1 MSRGSWL
8 GGPFGISGTL
18 TNSIN
23 RDLQTS
29 AEGLGAS
36 GNGGCL
42 EDRGMG
48 TLLGALERRQADEIV
63 ILQLFGRS
71 LRLS

>member
-8 GGPFGISGTL
+8 EGPFEIPGTL

-29 AEGLGAS
+29 AEGLGAAE
-36 GNGGCL
+36 NNERF
-42 EDRGMG
+42 EDRAMG
-48 TLLGALERRQADEIV
+48 ALLGALERRQAGEIV